1 MFIPYDLVFFNFD
14 RLVCFPESWSRWR
27 TWIFLKTHPQEQFIY
42 NSSHNEIEATT
53 GRMMA
58 TKGLLFLLFTTPCVF
73 ADKEES
79 REVVVEVEGGLDQ
92 VA

>member
-1 MFIPYDLVFFNFD
+1 M
-14 RLVCFPESWSRWR
+14 
-27 TWIFLKTHPQEQFIY
+27 KTHLQEQFIN
-42 NSSHNEIEATT
+42 NSSQNEIKAST

-58 TKGLLFLLFTTPCVF
+58 TKGLLLLFLTAPCVF

-79 REVVVEVEGGLDQ
+79 REVVVEVKGGLEE

>member
-1 MFIPYDLVFFNFD
+1 M
-14 RLVCFPESWSRWR
+14 E
-27 TWIFLKTHPQEQFIY
+27 THLQEQFIY
-42 NSSHNEIEATT
+42 NSSKNEIEAST

-58 TKGLLFLLFTTPCVF
+58 TKGLLLLLLTTPYIF

-79 REVVVEVEGGLDQ
+79 REVVVEVEGGLEE

>member
-1 MFIPYDLVFFNFD
+1 M
-14 RLVCFPESWSRWR
+14 E
-27 TWIFLKTHPQEQFIY
+27 THLQEQFIY
-42 NSSHNEIEATT
+42 NSSQNEIEAST

-58 TKGLLFLLFTTPCVF
+58 TKGLLLLLLTSPCVF

-79 REVVVEVEGGLDQ
+79 REVVVEVEGGLQQ

>member
-1 MFIPYDLVFFNFD
+1 M
-14 RLVCFPESWSRWR
+14 E
-27 TWIFLKTHPQEQFIY
+27 THLQEQFIY
-42 NSSHNEIEATT
+42 NSSQNEIEAST

-58 TKGLLFLLFTTPCVF
+58 AKGLLLLLLTTPCVF

-79 REVVVEVEGGLDQ
+79 REVVVEVEGGLEQ

>member
-1 MFIPYDLVFFNFD
+1 MFIPCDLVFFNIKS
-14 RLVCFPESWSRWR
+14 LVCFPESWRRWR
-27 TWIFLKTHPQEQFIY
+27 TWIWSNSFIT
-42 NSSHNEIEATT
+42 SSQNEIEAST

-58 TKGLLFLLFTTPCVF
+58 TKGLLLLLFTTPCVF

-79 REVVVEVEGGLDQ
+79 REVVVEVEGGFEQ